1 MLASTRN
8 CCEQSVGLPNYC
20 GGISVYWDV
29 LYLLVVGSLA
39 IVVTAQ
45 LWSAFADP
53 SMRWRLLF
61 SRRGSFLIAT
71 AIWTVY
77 LLIVSAVISSG
88 SVILNAANHVPN
100 TLMMIGISGIGLMG
114 FLKGTAPRCA
124 KCRYSLEGL
133 GEESGSVAGGGGGAH
148 VCPECGSAWNEKSGV
163 VRGDP
168 VINVRQIVVSSVL
181 MLIGIGTMISS
192 LVWHAS
198 LATKVIL
205 PLASN
210 SMLIGHVT
218 RSNTFVMYEWDE
230 LRKRTLT
237 ASESDA
243 LALGLLTRKPL
254 SLHAWSDATKWLIAE
269 ANAGRLTAE
278 AHRAMVARFVSPAV
292 TSNGSSV
299 EIWSTT
305 NQAWGLAGAFASVD
319 LWLVVGQPVA
329 GGRPVRASA
338 ALGTPPAS
346 ATTPTPVQLT
356 PDVLAPGAATATLW
370 VIAMPK
376 GTTAVSVA
384 WNPDGTPSV
393 SGAVWVESIEAK
405 R

>member
-1 MLASTRN
+1 MPASTRN
-8 CCEQSVGLPNYC
+8 CCEQNEDLPNYREP
-20 GGISVYWDV
+20 ISVYWDV

-45 LWSAFADP
+45 LWASFADP

-61 SRRGSFLIAT
+61 GRRGSFLFAT
-71 AIWTVY
+71 TLWTVY
-77 LLIVSAVISSG
+77 LLIVSAVISKG
-88 SVILNAANHVPN
+88 SIILNAANHLPN
-100 TLMMIGISGIGLMG
+100 TLLMIGASGIGLMR
-114 FLKGTAPRCA
+114 FLKGNTLRCA

-133 GEESGSVAGGGGGAH
+133 GEDGGAQ

-163 VRGDP
+163 VRGDSAT
-168 VINVRQIVVSSVL
+168 NVRQIVVSLAL
-181 MLIGIGTMISS
+181 MLTGIIAITSTVM
-192 LVWHAS
+192 WHAS
-198 LATKVIL
+198 LSTKVIL

-210 SMLIGHVT
+210 TMLIDHVT
-218 RSNTFVMYEWDE
+218 RSNSFVMYEWDE

-237 ASESDA
+237 ASESNA
-243 LALGLLTRKPL
+243 LALGLLTRNPL
-254 SLHAWSDATKWLIAE
+254 SLHAWSEATKWLIAE
-269 ANAGRLTAE
+269 ANAGRLSAE

-329 GGRPVRASA
+329 GAQPVRAPS

-356 PDVLAPGAATATLW
+356 PDALPAGATNATLW
-370 VIAMPK
+370 VIAMPT
-376 GTTAVSVA
+376 GTTTVNIT

-393 SGAVWVESIEAK
+393 SGALWAEPIEV
-405 R
+405 RR